1 MNLGLDIDG
10 VLTDIEKYQ
19 FKYGI
24 PFFKQNY
31 NKDVV
36 NESGKDIKKIFDCT
50 KEEELKFW
58 KKNLVRYAIVE
69 SARDNAAEYTKWAYE
84 SGHHIY
90 IITSRIFSTKQNFLG
105 KLMRFIVKNWLKR
118 NNIRYDDI
126 FFCDEDKADAI
137 KKYNVEYMVE
147 DDPDNINALKDLT
160 QIICMNAKC
169 NEHITDDKVKR
180 CYNFSEIIDYMTTR
194 IP

>member
-10 VLTDIEKYQ
+10 VLTNIEAFQ
-19 FKYGI
+19 FKHGI
-24 PFFKQNY
+24 PYFKQKY

-36 NESGKDIKKIFDCT
+36 NENGKDIKQLFECT
-50 KEEELKFW
+50 KEEELGFW
-58 KKNLVRYAIVE
+58 KRNLVRYAIAE
-69 SARDNAAEYTKWAYE
+69 PARVNAAEYTKWAYE
-84 SGHHIY
+84 NGHHVY

-118 NNIRYDDI
+118 NKIRYDEI
-126 FFCDEDKADAI
+126 SFCDEDKAHAI
-137 KKYNVEYMVE
+137 KKYNIEYMVD

-169 NEHITDDKVKR
+169 NEHITDDLVKR
-180 CYNFSEIIDYMTTR
+180 CHDFSEVIEYMKER
-194 IP
+194 LS